1 MITADQARRL
11 RVLARDWVECE
22 LQAQRAKLE
31 FTSYGRRDGTK
42 LRAKEAKRAYE
53 SYANGLSAHITGYEY
68 RFVNDLGGWSAWQPI
83 SRADYERELVQPV
96 KDREVRAVT
105 DANGSD

>member
-1 MITADQARRL
+1 MITADQARKL
-11 RVLARDWVECE
+11 RVLARDWVERE

-42 LRAKEAKRAYE
+42 LRAKEAKQNYE
-53 SYANGLSAHITGYEY
+53 SYVRSLAKHVTGYEY

-83 SRADYERELVQPV
+83 SRSDYERELADPV
-96 KDREVRAVT
+96 KDREVRTINSGAT
-105 DANGSD
+105 R

>member
-1 MITADQARRL
+1 MITADQARKL

-22 LQAQRAKLE
+22 LQAQRAKIE

-42 LRAKEAKRAYE
+42 TRSKEAKRAYE
-53 SYANGLSAHITGYEY
+53 SYVAGLASHVTGYEY

-83 SRADYERELVQPV
+83 SRADYERDTAEPV
-96 KDREVRAVT
+96 KGREVRAV
-105 DANGSD
+105 NSGEMQ